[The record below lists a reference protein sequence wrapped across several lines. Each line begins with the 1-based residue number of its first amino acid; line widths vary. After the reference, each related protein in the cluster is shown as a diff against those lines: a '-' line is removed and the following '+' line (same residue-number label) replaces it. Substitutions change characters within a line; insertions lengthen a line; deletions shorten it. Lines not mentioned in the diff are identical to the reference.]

1 MAAKFLLIYVLPFKY
16 PVVIITDV
24 VVGATTQGTKAQSLM
39 DSWGPLVC
47 PSSGKRKTV
56 MFWVLLDQRT
66 PQGV

>member
-1 MAAKFLLIYVLPFKY
+1 MEAYIWQLSFCFKY

-24 VVGATTQGTKAQSLM
+24 VVGATTQGTKVQSLM

-47 PSSGKRKTV
+47 PSSGKRKTI